1 MIVFSQN
8 ATSIVGWLL
17 YCIVFTISVSA
28 HSRLI
33 AQSDGVRSSEENA
46 PSAPASDALGLLF
59 EEKILS
65 DNVLAICRRAALASE
80 EERFALLKQWALPS
94 ETHASV
100 RVQAD
105 FSPTNPAPGNEAI
118 FTTVSKIDDNR
129 FRGSAVGGELVSPAI
144 ELIRVAQELDR
155 IREVGAIVGDLRAT
169 DIEQQKTHLT
179 MQLLLAIAQ
188 NDLILADEK
197 LRQLLTLA
205 TTHPGREPE
214 RDPEAVALWAARH
227 VPELHETARDLA
239 NLLHEDSRP
248 DEMRRSERWKRQIAS
263 CRFLLDSKDPAAS
276 TVVTGGEI
284 RVASGDVHAL
294 AGMNEPARTWHPVS
308 REISETRGA
317 GYPVSVWSQRPGRAT
332 HIAGHDHDYL
342 YYVSP
347 LRGNFAVE
355 GDLTTHGYRDIHLG
369 LGGYWAGVTFDLI
382 STVSANFR
390 YDEPRRPLNPPMTRM
405 MDTMRVR
412 MEVRDGLRATFVNGR
427 KVYERPHSESSD
439 PWLSLHTWWLTNG
452 MASNLRILGQPEI
465 PDEISLLTPDLAG
478 WTAYFDESVGY
489 IDADWVAQPNPRKS
503 EAVAISS
510 QELLSRKRQDLK
522 DTYSESLLRYHRP
535 MLEDGTIRYSFF
547 YEHGESLVHP
557 VLDRLCFLVNPEG
570 IDLHWIT
577 DGRHD
582 PTTLAPDNISQE
594 LNHRQH
600 TGSLPLKEKDWN
612 QLALTLEGDVVHVDI
627 NEVRVFSRPLE
638 SRNRRTFG
646 LFHYADQTQ
655 VRVRDLRWKGN
666 WPKSLEAPAEQQL
679 AETSLEKELGDREN
693 LPGILE
699 HNFIDGVPSH
709 LFSFVGVDWEKNTQQ
724 LPDGLR
730 VTRPGGE
737 YVNYTILSPIL
748 LSGDFDIIAKF
759 SGLKTE
765 VTDGGEGNVQLSLK
779 LDDERA
785 SELHFFRKRYVFE
798 GTKSEEVIQPA
809 IFEKRGTET
818 QFTFLSAPAE
828 ESTSG
833 RMRAVRRGR
842 NLFWL
847 YAERESTEFRL
858 IHRETVSDADATVR
872 LVVGHHKTGST
883 IVVWKSLD
891 IRAESAFGGLGGP
904 LRTLAELDA
913 ERDKLPAKKVWDFR
927 TKIQTSN
934 PDSLRSFLV
943 WGDQLGKF
951 SADTR
956 GLTIEVPGTDEWQA
970 AGLSAKADLHGDFD
984 ASLEL
989 DVVHLEPC
997 VQYNESCVFLVAE
1010 FQDVRKSTSETKYA
1024 IHSEGDRKAET
1035 QLRRI
1040 RRGGDF
1046 DYQELVS
1053 RRAENATLL
1062 RLARRGDVV
1071 YQIFQSEDQAT
1082 PELLGAMKIG
1092 DGPVSSGYLR
1102 ALIHTG
1108 GANRKTIVRFKS
1120 LQLQAEKLVL
1130 KE

>member
-1 MIVFSQN
+1 VIVFSQN
-8 ATSIVGWLL
+8 ATSIVGWIL
-17 YCIVFTISVSA
+17 YCFVFTITISVN
-28 HSRLI
+28 SRLI
-33 AQSDGVRSSEENA
+33 AQSEGVRSHAENA
-46 PSAPASDALGLLF
+46 RSVLAADSSGLLF
-59 EEKILS
+59 EERILS
-65 DNVLAICRRAALASE
+65 DNVLAMCRRAVLANKE
-80 EERFALLKQWALPS
+80 DRFALLKQWVLPS
-94 ETHASV
+94 ETHSSL
-100 RVQAD
+100 RIHAD
-105 FSPTNPAPGNEAI
+105 FSPTNPAPGNEEL
-118 FTTVSKIDDNR
+118 FTTAAANHGNR
-129 FRGSAVGGELVSPAI
+129 FQGTVGGELVSPAI
-144 ELIRVAQELDR
+144 ELIRVARELGRLKEIGDV
-155 IREVGAIVGDLRAT
+155 IGDLHPT
-169 DIEQQKTHLT
+169 DIEQQKAHLT
-179 MQLLLAIAQ
+179 MQSLLAIADD
-188 NDLILADEK
+188 DLILADEK
-197 LRQLLTLA
+197 LRQLLMLA
-205 TTHPGREPE
+205 TAHPGGEPE

-227 VPELHETARDLA
+227 IPELHETARDLA

-248 DEMRRSERWKRQIAS
+248 DEMRRSERWKRQIAA

-284 RVASGDVHAL
+284 RVASAVHFL
-294 AGMNEPARTWHPVS
+294 SGVNEPARTWHPVS

-317 GYPVSVWSQRPGRAT
+317 GYPVSVWGQQPGRAT

-355 GDLTTHGYRDIHLG
+355 GDLTTHGFRDIHLG

-412 MEVRDGLRATFVNGR
+412 MEVRDCLRTTFVNGR
-427 KVYERPHSESSD
+427 KVYERPHSENSD

-489 IDADWVAQPNPRKS
+489 IDADWVAQSTPGKFGPAAR
-503 EAVAISS
+503 SS
-510 QELLSRKRQDLK
+510 LELLSRKRQDRK

-535 MLEDGTIRYSFF
+535 MAEDGTIRYSFF
-547 YEHGESLVHP
+547 YEPGETLVHP

-582 PTTLAPDNISQE
+582 PTPLAPDNISQE
-594 LNHRQH
+594 LTHRQH
-600 TGSLPLKEKDWN
+600 SGSLPLKDKDWN
-612 QLALTLEGDVVHVDI
+612 QLALTLEGDVVHIDI
-627 NEVRVFSRPLE
+627 NDVRVYSRPLE
-638 SRNRRTFG
+638 PRNRRTFG

-655 VRVRDLRWKGN
+655 VQVRDLRWKGN
-666 WPKSLEAPAEQQL
+666 WPKTLEAPAAQEL
-679 AETSLEKELGDREN
+679 ADTSLDKELGDRET
-693 LPGILE
+693 LPGILQ
-699 HNFIDGVPSH
+699 HNFSDGVPSH

-730 VTRPGGE
+730 VIRPGGE
-737 YVNYTILSPIL
+737 YVNYAILSPIL
-748 LSGDFDIIAKF
+748 LSGDFDIIAEF

-765 VTDGGEGNVQLSLK
+765 VIDGGEGSVQLSLK

-798 GTKSEEVIQPA
+798 GKKSEEVIQPA

-833 RMRAVRRGR
+833 RMRTVRRGT

-847 YAERESTEFRL
+847 YAERDSTEFRL
-858 IHRETVSDADATVR
+858 IHRETVSDADTTVR

-883 IVVWKSLD
+883 SVIWKSLD

-904 LRTLAELDA
+904 LKTLAELDA

-927 TKIQTSN
+927 SKIQTSS
-934 PDSLRSFLV
+934 PDSLKSFLV

-951 SADTR
+951 SADMK

-984 ASLEL
+984 VSLEV

-1035 QLRRI
+1035 QLRRV

-1082 PELLGAMKIG
+1082 PEVLGAMKIG
-1092 DGPVSSGYLR
+1092 SGPVSSGYLR

-1108 GANRKTIVRFKS
+1108 GANRKTIIRFKS
-1120 LQLQAEKLVL
+1120 LQLQAEKLDL